1 MEANNQHEEDNEQ
14 PAEQETQKTDKV
26 ASTVKTYRPPDG
38 SPPVICIHTKPTLMK
53 KLAAFLKHFDR
64 PPQQL
69 FLEFAFVEVEEDN
82 VAQFRYKLTH
92 PILEAI
98 YGNALD
104 EELKRSMLVS
114 PQESFQRGT
123 MNMGGRGSGGGR
135 RLPESLTPRL

>member
-1 MEANNQHEEDNEQ
+1 MSKNSAHDDESIEKEKVE
-14 PAEQETQKTDKV
+14 PKTDKTMT
-26 ASTVKTYRPPDG
+26 SNVKTYRPPDG
-38 SPPVICIHTKPTLMK
+38 SPPVICIHTKPSLMK
-53 KLAAFLKHFDR
+53 RLAAFLRHFDR

-98 YGNALD
+98 YGNTVD

-114 PQESFQRGT
+114 PQESYQRGSFNVRQQGET
-123 MNMGGRGSGGGR
+123 GR
-135 RLPESLTPRL
+135 RLPESLTPRM